1 MNPMTPEELEKF
13 IDRQLRDLPSHR
25 APVSLESRVLAAI
38 ERQAGI
44 PWYHKSWSYWPAF
57 VRLAFLVLAIGAT
70 AGFVAAF
77 YFGFNDVNAS
87 GVVAQAGEK
96 LSFFTQLYQVAT
108 WIAGLGAQVV
118 SSIPSIWLYGAAALV
133 AALYGTFLGIGAA
146 AYRVLYRNN

>member
-1 MNPMTPEELEKF
+1 MNQMTPEELEKF
-13 IDRQLRDLPSHR
+13 IHRQLRDLPLHC
-25 APVSLESRVLAAI
+25 APDSLESRVLAAI

-57 VRLAFLVLAIGAT
+57 VRMAFLVVAIGAT

-77 YFGFNDVNAS
+77 YFGFNDVNTSA
-87 GVVAQAGEK
+87 VVAQAGAK
-96 LSFFTQLYQVAT
+96 LSFFAQIYDIAT
-108 WIAGLGAQVV
+108 WIVGLGTQVV
-118 SSIPSIWLYGAAALV
+118 ASIPSIWLYGVAALV